1 MAVRRMQPMGFC
13 LGPQSIP
20 WDEEAAMTYFSLLS
34 VNGLVIGLIYALMA
48 AGLTLVFSVLKV
60 VNFGHGALYMLGGY
74 ASYYAIG
81 LLGVPPIAGVVVAMV
96 ALFLFGVVFERL
108 VLAPMYSDKV
118 ERKDEYAII
127 VTFGLTI
134 LLTNLGLVVFGPFS
148 KSPPAFL
155 QGALIA
161 GPLILPYD
169 RLIAAV
175 IAVVILSGLAWF
187 LARTSLGQA
196 LDAVSQSRDSAAVIG
211 INPKRMY
218 TIAFGLGSALAGGAG
233 ALIAPIFA
241 LSPNMG
247 ELPGVQAFI
256 IIVLGGM
263 GSVGG
268 SIIGGIL
275 LGIVQA
281 LGVGFLPD
289 PNRALAYTQA
299 FGALLLILVL
309 LVRPTG
315 LFGRAHM
322 RLE

>member
-1 MAVRRMQPMGFC
+1 M
-13 LGPQSIP
+13 S
-20 WDEEAAMTYFSLLS
+20 YFFLLTI
-34 VNGLVIGLIYALMA
+34 NGLVIGLIYALIA

-60 VNFGHGALYMLGGY
+60 VNFGHGTLYMLGGY
-74 ASYYAIG
+74 ASYYIIQWLDVPP
-81 LLGVPPIAGVVVAMV
+81 LLGVVGAMV
-96 ALFLFGVVFERL
+96 LLFLFGIAFERL
-108 VLAPMYSDKV
+108 VIAPMYTDKV

-134 LLTNLGLVVFGPFS
+134 LLSNLGLVVFGPFA
-148 KSPPAFL
+148 KSPPAFMT
-155 QGALIA
+155 GALVA

-175 IAVVILSGLAWF
+175 VAVLLLAGLTLF
-187 LARTSLGQA
+187 LKKTSLGQA
-196 LDAVSQSRDSAAVIG
+196 LDAVSQSRESAAVIG
-211 INPKRMY
+211 INPQRMY

-233 ALIAPIFA
+233 ALIAPIFS
-241 LSPNMG
+241 LSPSMG
-247 ELPGVQAFI
+247 ELPVVQAFI
-256 IIVLGGM
+256 IIVIGGM

-275 LGIVQA
+275 LGLVQG
-281 LGVGFLPD
+281 LGVGYLPD

-299 FGALLLILVL
+299 FGALLLVVTL

-315 LFGRAHM
+315 LFGRSHL

>member
-1 MAVRRMQPMGFC
+1 
-13 LGPQSIP
+13 
-20 WDEEAAMTYFSLLS
+20 MTYFTLLL
-34 VNGLVIGLIYALMA
+34 VNGIVIGLIYALMA

-60 VNFGHGALYMLGGY
+60 VNFGHGSLYMLGGY
-74 ASYYAIG
+74 AAYYAIG
-81 LLGVPPIAGVVVAMV
+81 GLVVPSIVGVLLAMV
-96 ALFLFGVVFERL
+96 ALFIFGIAFERL
-108 VLAPMYSDKV
+108 VLQPMYTDKV

-134 LLTNLGLVVFGPFS
+134 LLTNLAIVVFGPFS
-148 KSPPAFL
+148 KSPPPFL
-155 QGALIA
+155 AGTLIA

-175 IAVVILSGLAWF
+175 IAALLLAGLAWF

-211 INPKRMY
+211 INPRRMY

-247 ELPGVQAFI
+247 ELPSVQAFI

-263 GSVGG
+263 GSIGGSVVGG
-268 SIIGGIL
+268 VL
-275 LGIVQA
+275 LGVVQS

-309 LVRPTG
+309 LVKPTG
-315 LFGRAHM
+315 LFGRFHT

>member
-1 MAVRRMQPMGFC
+1 
-13 LGPQSIP
+13 
-20 WDEEAAMTYFSLLS
+20 MTYFMLLA

-48 AGLTLVFSVLKV
+48 VGLTLVFSVLKV
-60 VNFGHGALYMLGGY
+60 VNFGHGSFYMLGGY
-74 ASYYAIG
+74 AAYYAISV
-81 LLGVPPIAGVVVAMV
+81 LGVPPLVGVLIAMG
-96 ALFLFGVVFERL
+96 ALFLFGVAIEWL
-108 VLAPMYSDKV
+108 VLQPMYTGKV

-134 LLTNLGLVVFGPFS
+134 LLTNLALVVFGPFS

-155 QGALIA
+155 QGTFIA

-175 IAVVILSGLAWF
+175 IAVLLLSGLAWF

-196 LDAVSQSRDSAAVIG
+196 LDAVSQSRESAAVIG

-218 TIAFGLGSALAGGAG
+218 TVAFGLGAALAGGAG

-275 LGIVQA
+275 LGVVQG

-299 FGALLLILVL
+299 FGALLLIVVL

-315 LFGRAHM
+315 LFGRAHT

>member
-1 MAVRRMQPMGFC
+1 
-13 LGPQSIP
+13 
-20 WDEEAAMTYFSLLS
+20 MTYFMLLAI
-34 VNGLVIGLIYALMA
+34 NGLVIGLIYALIA

-60 VNFGHGALYMLGGY
+60 VNFGHGSLYMLGGY
-74 ASYYAIG
+74 VAYYAIG
-81 LLGVPPIAGVVVAMV
+81 FLGVPPIVGVLIAMV
-96 ALFLFGVVFERL
+96 ALFLFGIAIEIL
-108 VLAPMYSDKV
+108 VLQPMYTGKV

-134 LLTNLGLVVFGPFS
+134 LLTNLAIVVFGPFT

-155 QGALIA
+155 QGVLIA

-169 RLIAAV
+169 RLIAASV
-175 IAVVILSGLAWF
+175 AVVLLAWLAWF
-187 LARTSLGQA
+187 LAHTSLGQA
-196 LDAVSQSRDSAAVIG
+196 LDAVSQSRESAAVIG

-218 TIAFGLGSALAGGAG
+218 TVAFGLGSALAGGAG

-263 GSVGG
+263 GSIGG

-275 LGIVQA
+275 LGVVQA

>member
-1 MAVRRMQPMGFC
+1 
-13 LGPQSIP
+13 
-20 WDEEAAMTYFSLLS
+20 
-34 VNGLVIGLIYALMA
+34 
-48 AGLTLVFSVLKV
+48 
-60 VNFGHGALYMLGGY
+60 MLGGY
-74 ASYYAIG
+74 ASYYAIS
-81 LLGVPPIAGVVVAMV
+81 LLGVPPILGIVIAMV
-96 ALFLFGVVFERL
+96 ALFLFGVAFERL
-108 VLAPMYSDKV
+108 VLQPMYTDKV

-127 VTFGLTI
+127 VTFGMTI
-134 LLTNLGLVVFGPFS
+134 LITNLALVVFGPFS
-148 KSPPAFL
+148 KSPPSFL
-155 QGALIA
+155 SGTLIA

-169 RLIAAV
+169 RLIASIVA
-175 IAVVILSGLAWF
+175 IVILAGLAWF

-196 LDAVSQSRDSAAVIG
+196 LDAVSQSRESAAVIG

-218 TIAFGLGSALAGGAG
+218 TIAFGLSAALAGGAG

-241 LSPNMG
+241 LSPDMG

-275 LGIVQA
+275 LGIVQG
-281 LGVGFLPD
+281 LGVGYLPD

-315 LFGRAHM
+315 LFGRAHL
-322 RLE
+322 RLD

>member
-1 MAVRRMQPMGFC
+1 M
-13 LGPQSIP
+13 S
-20 WDEEAAMTYFSLLS
+20 YFFLLT
-34 VNGLVIGLIYALMA
+34 VNGLVIGLIYALIA

-60 VNFGHGALYMLGGY
+60 VNFGHGTLYMLGGY
-74 ASYYAIG
+74 ASYYIIQW
-81 LLGVPPIAGVVVAMV
+81 LGVPPLLGVVGAMV
-96 ALFLFGVVFERL
+96 LLFLFGIAFERL
-108 VLAPMYSDKV
+108 VIAPMYTDKV

-134 LLTNLGLVVFGPFS
+134 LLSNLGLVVFGPFA
-148 KSPPAFL
+148 KSPPAFMT
-155 QGALIA
+155 GALVA

-175 IAVVILSGLAWF
+175 VAVLLLAGLTLF
-187 LARTSLGQA
+187 LKKTSLGQA
-196 LDAVSQSRDSAAVIG
+196 LDAVSQSRESAAVIG
-211 INPKRMY
+211 INPQRMY

-233 ALIAPIFA
+233 ALIAPIFS
-241 LSPNMG
+241 LSPSMG
-247 ELPGVQAFI
+247 ELPVVQAFI
-256 IIVLGGM
+256 IIVIGGM

-275 LGIVQA
+275 LGLVQG
-281 LGVGFLPD
+281 LGVGYLPD

-299 FGALLLILVL
+299 FGALLLVVTL

-315 LFGRAHM
+315 LFGRSHL

>member
-1 MAVRRMQPMGFC
+1 
-13 LGPQSIP
+13 
-20 WDEEAAMTYFSLLS
+20 MTYFMLLT

-60 VNFGHGALYMLGGY
+60 VNFGHGSFYMLGGY
-74 ASYYAIG
+74 AAYYAIG
-81 LLGVPPIAGVVVAMV
+81 LLGVPPLVGVFIAMV
-96 ALFLFGVVFERL
+96 ALFLFGVAIEWL
-108 VLAPMYSDKV
+108 VLQPMYTGKV

-134 LLTNLGLVVFGPFS
+134 LLTNLALVVFGPFS

-155 QGALIA
+155 QGTFIA

-169 RLIAAV
+169 RLIAAAV
-175 IAVVILSGLAWF
+175 AVVLLVALAWF

-196 LDAVSQSRDSAAVIG
+196 LDAVSQSRESAAVIG

-218 TIAFGLGSALAGGAG
+218 TVAFGLGSALAGGAG

-263 GSVGG
+263 GSVSG

-275 LGIVQA
+275 LGVVQG

-299 FGALLLILVL
+299 FGALLLIFVL

-315 LFGRAHM
+315 LFGRALT

>member
-1 MAVRRMQPMGFC
+1 
-13 LGPQSIP
+13 
-20 WDEEAAMTYFSLLS
+20 MTYFILLTT
-34 VNGLVIGLIYALMA
+34 NGLVIGLIYALMA

-60 VNFGHGALYMLGGY
+60 VNFGHGSLYMLGGY
-74 ASYYAIG
+74 ASYYAIS
-81 LLGVPPIAGVVVAMV
+81 LLGVPPILGIVVAMV
-96 ALFLFGVVFERL
+96 ALFLFGVAFERL
-108 VLAPMYSDKV
+108 VLQPMYTDKV

-127 VTFGLTI
+127 VTFGMTI
-134 LLTNLGLVVFGPFS
+134 LITNLALVVFGPFS
-148 KSPPAFL
+148 KSPPSFL
-155 QGALIA
+155 QGTLIA

-169 RLIAAV
+169 RLIASAV
-175 IAVVILSGLAWF
+175 AIVILAGLAWF
-187 LARTSLGQA
+187 LARTALGQA
-196 LDAVSQSRDSAAVIG
+196 LDAVSQSRESAAVIG

-218 TIAFGLGSALAGGAG
+218 TIAFGLSAALAGGAG

-241 LSPNMG
+241 LSPDMG

-268 SIIGGIL
+268 SIVGGIL
-275 LGIVQA
+275 LGIVQG
-281 LGVGFLPD
+281 LGVGYLPD

-299 FGALLLILVL
+299 FGALLLIVVL

-322 RLE
+322 RLD

>member
-1 MAVRRMQPMGFC
+1 
-13 LGPQSIP
+13 
-20 WDEEAAMTYFSLLS
+20 MTYFMLLT

-60 VNFGHGALYMLGGY
+60 VNFGHGSFYMLGGY
-74 ASYYAIG
+74 AAYYAIG
-81 LLGVPPIAGVVVAMV
+81 LLGVPPLVGVFIAMV
-96 ALFLFGVVFERL
+96 ALFLFGVAIEWL
-108 VLAPMYSDKV
+108 VLQPMYTGKV

-134 LLTNLGLVVFGPFS
+134 LLTNLALVVFGPFS

-155 QGALIA
+155 QGTFIA

-169 RLIAAV
+169 RLIAAAV
-175 IAVVILSGLAWF
+175 AVVLLVALAWF

-196 LDAVSQSRDSAAVIG
+196 LDAVSQSRESAAVIG
-211 INPKRMY
+211 IIPKRMY
-218 TIAFGLGSALAGGAG
+218 TVAFGLGSALAGGAG

-263 GSVGG
+263 GSVSG

-275 LGIVQA
+275 LGVVQG

-299 FGALLLILVL
+299 FGALLLIFVL

-315 LFGRAHM
+315 LFGRAHT

>member
-1 MAVRRMQPMGFC
+1 
-13 LGPQSIP
+13 
-20 WDEEAAMTYFSLLS
+20 MTYFMLLA

-48 AGLTLVFSVLKV
+48 VGLTLVFSVLKV
-60 VNFGHGALYMLGGY
+60 VNFGHGSFYMLGGY
-74 ASYYAIG
+74 AAYYAISV
-81 LLGVPPIAGVVVAMV
+81 LGVPPLVGVLIAMG
-96 ALFLFGVVFERL
+96 ALFLFGVAIEWL
-108 VLAPMYSDKV
+108 VLQPMYTGKV

-134 LLTNLGLVVFGPFS
+134 LLTNLALVVFGPFS

-155 QGALIA
+155 QGTFIA

-175 IAVVILSGLAWF
+175 IAVLLLGGLAWF

-196 LDAVSQSRDSAAVIG
+196 LDAVSQSRESAAVIG

-218 TIAFGLGSALAGGAG
+218 TVAFGLGAALAGGAG

-275 LGIVQA
+275 LGVVQG

-299 FGALLLILVL
+299 FGALLLIVVL

-315 LFGRAHM
+315 LFGRAHT

>member
-1 MAVRRMQPMGFC
+1 M
-13 LGPQSIP
+13 S
-20 WDEEAAMTYFSLLS
+20 YFLLLA
-34 VNGLVIGLIYALMA
+34 VNGLVIGLIYALTA

-60 VNFGHGALYMLGGY
+60 VNFGHGSLYMLGGY
-74 ASYYAIG
+74 ASYYIITA
-81 LLGVPPIAGVVVAMV
+81 LHVPPLVGVAGAMV
-96 ALFLFGVVFERL
+96 ALFIFGVVFERL
-108 VLAPMYSDKV
+108 VIAPMYTDKV

-134 LLTNLGLVVFGPFS
+134 LLTNLGLVVFGPFA
-148 KSPPAFL
+148 KSPPSFMT
-155 QGALIA
+155 GALIL

-175 IAVVILSGLAWF
+175 TAVVLLVGLALF
-187 LARTSLGQA
+187 LKRTSLGQA
-196 LDAVSQSRDSAAVIG
+196 LDAVSQSRESAAVIG
-211 INPKRMY
+211 IDPLRMY
-218 TIAFGLGSALAGGAG
+218 TVAFGLGSALAGGAG

-241 LSPNMG
+241 LSPSMG
-247 ELPGVQAFI
+247 DLPAVQAFI

-268 SIIGGIL
+268 SIAGGIL
-275 LGIVQA
+275 LGLVQG
-281 LGVGFLPD
+281 LGVGYLPD

-299 FGALLLILVL
+299 FGALLLVVTL

-315 LFGRAHM
+315 LFGRSHL

>member
-1 MAVRRMQPMGFC
+1 
-13 LGPQSIP
+13 
-20 WDEEAAMTYFSLLS
+20 MTYFTLLTT
-34 VNGLVIGLIYALMA
+34 NGLVIGLIYALMA

-60 VNFGHGALYMLGGY
+60 VNFGHGSLYMVGGY
-74 ASYYAIG
+74 ASYYAIT
-81 LLGVPPIAGVVVAMV
+81 LLGVPPIVGVVVAMV
-96 ALFLFGVVFERL
+96 ALFVFGVMFERL
-108 VLAPMYSDKV
+108 VLAPMYTDKV

-134 LLTNLGLVVFGPFS
+134 LLTNLALVVFGPFS

-155 QGALIA
+155 QGTLIA

-169 RLIAAV
+169 RLIVAIVLLAW
-175 IAVVILSGLAWF
+175 LAWF

-196 LDAVSQSRDSAAVIG
+196 LDAVSQSRESAAVIG

-218 TIAFGLGSALAGGAG
+218 TIAFGLGAALAGGAG

-241 LSPNMG
+241 LNPNMG

-275 LGIVQA
+275 LGIVQG
-281 LGVGFLPD
+281 LGVGYLPD

-299 FGALLLILVL
+299 FGALLLIVVL

-315 LFGRAHM
+315 LFGRTHL
-322 RLE
+322 RLD